1 MSVLHL
7 QDFLKKGAF
16 YFMEIERKYLIKNLP
31 FSLNE
36 YSFHKIEQAYLNTLL
51 SESENRMTIIS
62 LLIKVVDL
70 W

>member
-7 QDFLKKGAF
+7 QDFLKKGAS

-36 YSFHKIEQAYLNTLL
+36 YSFHKIEQA
-51 SESENRMTIIS
+51 I
-62 LLIKVVDL
+62 
-70 W
+70 